1 MPRPP
6 RSPARAA
13 ARQERKAARVDRKT
27 TRRATKIATKA
38 QRKFDKIER
47 KRGRFGLDPITGRP
61 TEGDEPQAVTDPAGQ
76 TYNIFNVSAPEA
88 SGPQYPV
95 GSMAP
100 AQPLQVNDRTKLD
113 LAGQVGNL

>member
-1 MPRPP
+1 MAKRKAA
-6 RSPARAA
+6 ARA
-13 ARQERKAARVDRKT
+13 ARQERRAERVDRRTQRKVG
-27 TRRATKIATKA
+27 KIANRA
-38 QRKFDKIER
+38 QRKFNKIER

-88 SGPQYPV
+88 PTTPM
-95 GSMAP
+95 GSMVPQAAP
-100 AQPLQVNDRTKLD
+100 LPVNDRTKLD

>member
-6 RSPARAA
+6 RNPARAA
-13 ARQERKAARVDRKT
+13 ARAARKQERVERRT
-27 TRRATKIATKA
+27 TKKVTRIANKA
-38 QRKFDKIER
+38 QRKFDKIDR
-47 KRGRFGLDPITGRP
+47 RRARFGLDPITGRP

-76 TYNIFNVSAPEA
+76 TYNIFNVSAPE
-88 SGPQYPV
+88 GGGQNYPV

-100 AQPLQVNDRTKLD
+100 ERQPTITDRTKLD